1 MFNSGK
7 TFLKESF
14 SPNPFQRTLHG
25 GFYFFV
31 IMIAFNRRATN
42 VRTELERLLLE
53 ERLPTEEG
61 GEV

>member
-7 TFLKESF
+7 TFLKENF
-14 SPNPFQRTLHG
+14 PRTPFKELSMEG
-25 GFYFFV
+25 SFFV